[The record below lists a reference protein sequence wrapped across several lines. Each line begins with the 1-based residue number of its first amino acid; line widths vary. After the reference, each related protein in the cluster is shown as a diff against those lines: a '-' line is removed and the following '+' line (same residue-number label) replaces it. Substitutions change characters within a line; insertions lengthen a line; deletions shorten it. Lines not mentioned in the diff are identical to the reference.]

1 MISDADRQLLVCAE
15 EGSRQAQVLEQAFFN
30 GSDPGAAIDSPR
42 PVSVGLTRAGNFQAL
57 GETLI
62 ACSAVALLLTIK
74 PGKAI
79 V

>member
-1 MISDADRQLLVCAE
+1 MISGADRQLLDWTRTARAGLGFWSVGRQASINGRNQGSPDPRQGGLTLV
-15 EGSRQAQVLEQAFFN
+15 EGS
-30 GSDPGAAIDSPR
+30 
-42 PVSVGLTRAGNFQAL
+42 QAL